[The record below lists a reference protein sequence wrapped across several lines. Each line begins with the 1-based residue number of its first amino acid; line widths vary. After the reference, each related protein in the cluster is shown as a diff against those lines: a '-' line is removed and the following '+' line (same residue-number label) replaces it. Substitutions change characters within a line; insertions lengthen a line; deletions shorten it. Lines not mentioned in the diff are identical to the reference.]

1 MALFQ
6 RRSGEDDPD
15 GRSLRTGYVPASM
28 RERPAPPVL
37 STEDLEDEH
46 DEEIAFLSN
55 LAGEIDR
62 APERDASSPD
72 RRGTQPE
79 QDEMWAF
86 REYAMRIEQ
95 NEGVRRHIAHD
106 VEISDLLDELKVTA
120 AALRRRRAA

>member
-6 RRSGEDDPD
+6 KRAAEGDAD
-15 GRSLRTGYVPASM
+15 GRSTRSAYVPASM

-37 STEDLEDEH
+37 STEDLEDEQ
-46 DEEIAFLSN
+46 DEEIVFLSN
-55 LAGEIDR
+55 LAGEVDR
-62 APERDASSPD
+62 APARDASSPSAA
-72 RRGTQPE
+72 PE

-95 NEGVRRHIAHD
+95 NEGVRRHVAHD